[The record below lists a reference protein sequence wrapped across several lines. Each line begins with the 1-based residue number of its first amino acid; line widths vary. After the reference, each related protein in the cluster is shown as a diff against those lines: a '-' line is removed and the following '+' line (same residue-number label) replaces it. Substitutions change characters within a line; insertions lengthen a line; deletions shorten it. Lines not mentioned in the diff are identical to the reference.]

1 LQYKGEYT
9 ATREIRKFITYYVKG
24 MPNARE
30 FKDKINSIDSKE
42 SFYKIFK

>member
-1 LQYKGEYT
+1 
-9 ATREIRKFITYYVKG
+9 

-42 SFYKIFK
+42 SFYKIFKWVYIVNLYRC